1 MVAAPASRLLRAL
14 VALTVACTLF
24 APRADAAAGNELTRR
39 AQLRYEDVLT
49 TRDGSRWR
57 GKLLQTGDTYRI
69 RLDDKSEVAVPKEN
83 VLSVSRELQTGY
95 PHSGQWAVSVEA
107 GLEIAIVAADANAG
121 AQFGPLV
128 QTTFTR
134 NFGGPLEPELIVGTC
149 PLGPDDGSANVQLG
163 VGARYYLAPTRR
175 AKPFTSTQVILYGTH
190 GDLGLR
196 TGPGMLY
203 DVTPNL
209 GLGFG
214 QGVTLMSQTKPKA
227 TGVGYHVMA
236 TAQGRF

>member
-1 MVAAPASRLLRAL
+1 MSVPSALRPLLAL
-14 VALTVACTLF
+14 AVLALF
-24 APRADAAAGNELTRR
+24 APAPAHAAAGNELSRR
-39 AQLRYEDVLT
+39 TQLRYEDVLT

-83 VLSVSRELQTGY
+83 VMSVSRELQPGY
-95 PHSGQWAVSVEA
+95 PHSGQWAVSVDA
-107 GLEIAIVAADANAG
+107 GMEIAIVAADANAG
-121 AQFGPLV
+121 AQFGPIV

-134 NFGGPLEPELIVGTC
+134 NFGGPLEPEVLVGAC
-149 PLGPDDGSANVQLG
+149 PLGPDDGHPNLQVG

-175 AKPFTSTQVILYGTH
+175 AKPFTSTEVILYGSH

-203 DVTPNL
+203 DVTPNF

-214 QGVTLMSQTKPKA
+214 QGVTLMSQTQPKA

-236 TAQGRF
+236 SAQGRF